1 MWALFRNT
9 VGLALGNLQR
19 NKLRT
24 ILSLLGIMIGVFAVT
39 IIVSLGFGL
48 KSYVLGQVD
57 QFGKNFVTINA
68 KVPGLG
74 HQGSIT
80 SQMTSADV
88 VSITY
93 EDAEKLGELPH
104 VVEAVAFD
112 SSQAFVTYRNEEYRS
127 LVFGSTANYLAFDL
141 QAEIDKGR
149 FFTEREE
156 RNMTPVLV
164 IGSKVAKKLFGDS
177 DPIGEKVRVKTLQL
191 EVVGVMEPRGAMGPV
206 DFDTV
211 VLMPLKLMQKQMSG
225 DDYVQEIDLI
235 VSETKYIEAVADDVT
250 RVLRRRHDVSD
261 PDKDDFMIHT
271 YTEIIATIGTVT
283 NAITILLGLLAAISL
298 LVGGI
303 GIMNIMLIS
312 VTERI
317 REVGLRK
324 AIGARNS
331 VIWAQ
336 FLAEAIV
343 LTTVGGGLGGLFAT
357 GITFAI
363 IAYARHTGF
372 DVQYAVSIESFLGGL
387 FVAIVVGVIFG
398 AWPAK
403 KAAELDPIAAL
414 RYE

>member
-1 MWALFRNT
+1 MLDFIKNPLA
-9 VGLALGNLQR
+9 LALGNLRR

-24 ILSLLGIMIGVFAVT
+24 ALSLLGIMIGVFAVT

-48 KSYVLGQVD
+48 KSYILGQVE

-80 SQMTSADV
+80 SQLMSADV

-93 EDAEKLGELPH
+93 DDAEKLSEIPS
-104 VVEAVAFD
+104 VTQAVAFD
-112 SSQAFVTYRNEEYRS
+112 TSQALVTYRNEDYRS
-127 LVFGSTANYLAFDL
+127 TIFGTTGNYLDFDL
-141 QAEIDKGR
+141 QAKIGQGR

-156 RNMTPVLV
+156 RTMTPVLV
-164 IGSKVAKKLFGDS
+164 IGSKVAEKLFGDD
-177 DPIGEKVRVKTLQL
+177 DPIGKRVRLKTMQL
-191 EVVGVMEPRGAMGPV
+191 EVVGVMEPRGALGPV
-206 DFDTV
+206 DFDTIV
-211 VLMPLKLMQKQMSG
+211 FMPLKLMQKQLSG

-235 VSETKYIEAVADDVT
+235 VSETRYIPAVQEDVE
-250 RVLRRRHDVSD
+250 RILRRRHNIKD
-261 PDKDDFMIHT
+261 PEKDDFMITT
-271 YTEIIATIGTVT
+271 YIEVIDTIGTVT

-324 AIGARNS
+324 ALGARNS
-331 VIWAQ
+331 TIWAQ

-357 GITFAI
+357 MITFAI
-363 IAYARHTGF
+363 IAYARYTGF
-372 DVQYAVSIESFLGGL
+372 DVQYVVSVSSFLGGL
-387 FVAIVVGVIFG
+387 AVAVIVGVIFG

-403 KAAELDPIAAL
+403 KAAELDVVTAL